1 VSESDSRNYWQRL
14 SAGRVSR
21 RRALGSGAAG
31 LGALAL
37 AACGGSNNN
46 KSNSNNASNS
56 ATQAATQAASAAAT
70 SAAAGSA
77 TKAAAS
83 GASPAAGGSPAAGA
97 AGAKPTIVPAG
108 NFKTGGTIQSVIVG
122 TANLDPVA
130 NTTYRSQELAGH
142 HYSRL
147 FRFASGTD
155 SAVSLSR
162 TPVGDLVTGYE
173 ITPDALTYTMK
184 LRPDAIFHPPLSR
197 PLTSA
202 DVLASYK
209 YFTTNPQNTNSGVYS
224 AIVDSLTAP
233 DANTIVFKLKAP
245 YAPFLNRL
253 ANTQYLWMMSED
265 AAGGKIDPAQ
275 QAIGTGP
282 WIYVSTTPTAFTWKK
297 NPNYFIKGLPY
308 ADGSVFNVIPDTST
322 QEAQFAAGAID
333 WLSVPPP
340 DVPNVLK
347 QTPKA
352 TSLKYAPAGLAFLF
366 FSNVMDPN
374 SPFHDPRMRQAASL
388 ALDRDGLIKG
398 IYSSQGVY
406 CNLVP
411 PGLGKWWLDP
421 QGKDIGD
428 AAQWFK
434 FDPQKAKQLL
444 TAAGHA
450 DTELKY
456 IYPNNAYGD
465 LYNSHADAMRGMLSD
480 AGFKLSVVTV
490 DYLKDYINNGQGI
503 FNKGAPANSIVFA
516 LQSAFSDPDDYLAGM
531 LTKSGNR
538 DHDQLDDPDIAAA
551 VKKQQVELDENKR
564 LPLVYDVQRMQDN
577 AMWYVPTV
585 YTLVI
590 DVVQPYVQNFFPV
603 DDYNFPTEQ
612 LAYMSVNNK

>member
-1 VSESDSRNYWQRL
+1 VSESDSNNYWQRL

-46 KSNSNNASNS
+46 KSNSSNS
-56 ATQAATQAASAAAT
+56 AATQAATQAASAAAT
-70 SAAAGSA
+70 SAATAAA
-77 TKAAAS
+77 TKAATT
-83 GASPAAGGSPAAGA
+83 GAAPLAGSPTPAAAA
-97 AGAKPTIVPAG
+97 AKPTLMPAG
-108 NFKTGGTIQSVIVG
+108 NLKTGGTIQAVEVG

-130 NTTYRSQELAGH
+130 NTTYRSQHLASF

-147 FRFASGTD
+147 FRFASGPDPATNL
-155 SAVSLSR
+155 AR

-173 ITPDALTYTMK
+173 VTSDGLQFTMK
-184 LRPDAIFHPPLSR
+184 LRQDATFHPPLSR
-197 PLTSA
+197 PLTSD
-202 DVLASYK
+202 DVLASWK
-209 YFTTNPQNTNSGVYS
+209 YFTTNPQNTNSGIY
-224 AIVDSLTAP
+224 APIVDSLTAP
-233 DANTIVFKLKAP
+233 DANTLIFKLKQP
-245 YAPFLNRL
+245 YAPFVNKL
-253 ANTQYLWMMSED
+253 ANTQYLWIMSAD
-265 AAGGKIDPAQ
+265 AVNGKIDPAQ

-308 ADGSVFNVIPDTST
+308 ADGTVLNVIPDTST

-333 WLSVPPP
+333 TLGVPPP
-340 DVPNVLK
+340 DVPNVKK
-347 QTPKA
+347 QSPKA
-352 TSLKYAPAGLAFLF
+352 TSIEYAPAGMAFFF

-374 SPFHDPRMRQAASL
+374 SPFKDPRMRQAA
-388 ALDRDGLIKG
+388 AVAIDRDGLIKN
-398 IYSSQGVY
+398 IYSGEGVY
-406 CNLVP
+406 CDLVP
-411 PGLGKWWLDP
+411 PGLGKWYLDP

-434 FDPQKAKQLL
+434 YNPQQAKQLI

-456 IYPNNAYGD
+456 YYPNNAYGD

-503 FNKGAPANSIVFA
+503 FNKGAPPNSIVFA
-516 LQSAFSDPDDYLAGM
+516 LQSAFSDPDDYLSGM
-531 LTKSGNR
+531 LTKGGNR

-564 LPLVYDVQRMQDN
+564 LPLVYDVQRMAANLAYYPQ
-577 AMWYVPTV
+577 TV
-585 YTLVI
+585 YTKVI
-590 DVVQPYVQNFFPV
+590 IINQAWVQNYFV
-603 DDYNFPTEQ
+603 SDDYNLGAQQF
-612 LAYMSVNNK
+612 AYMSVNNK